1 MKSKTLWKI
10 SVSTL
15 PEADDAVAELMLTC
29 FNEPAAT
36 YLDLETG
43 VATITVY
50 LPEKPTWPRANE
62 LLKAGLIRIKKCG
75 LQIGTG
81 KISLQKVRREN
92 WAESWKRHFK
102 PLAIGNALLVK
113 PSWSKLRAKK
123 NQAVII
129 LDPGL
134 SFGTGQHPTTSFC
147 LQQVAWHGSKFQV
160 PSSKLGK
167 PPRQRNSKLETR
179 NSKLSFLDIGTG
191 SGILAIAAA
200 KLGYT
205 PVEAFDFDP
214 EAVAIA
220 RANAKRNRVADSIHI
235 HQADVTKL
243 PRRGAKKFS
252 VVCANLIS
260 TLLISEQARI
270 AATVQAGGTL
280 VLAGILQ
287 KEFSQVRSAYEKAGL
302 RLAAERAENEWQSG
316 AFAVPEN
323 F

>member
-1 MKSKTLWKI
+1 MKAKSLWKI

-15 PEADDAVAELMLTC
+15 PEAADAVAELMLTC

-43 VATITVY
+43 ISTITAY
-50 LPEKPTWPRANE
+50 LSEKPAWPSSRAV
-62 LLKAGLIRIKKCG
+62 LRTGLARIKKYG

-123 NQAVII
+123 HQAVIL

-147 LQQVAWHGSKFQV
+147 LQQVALHS
-160 PSSKLGK
+160 PSSKSK
-167 PPRQRNSKLETR
+167 KQPRQKNSKLETR

-200 KLGYT
+200 KLGYA

-214 EAVAIA
+214 EAVIVAL
-220 RANAKRNRVADSIHI
+220 ANAKRNRVADRIHI

-243 PRRGAKKFS
+243 PRRSGKKFS

-287 KEFSQVRSAYEKAGL
+287 KEFAEVRAVYEKAGL
-302 RLAAERAENEWQSG
+302 RLVAEHAENEWQSG
-316 AFAVPEN
+316 AFAVPEY